1 MNEISVNLHMHTFYS
16 DGHASHAQIGQAAL
30 RAGLDAVIVTDHNV
44 LVNGV
49 ESYYQDGQRRVL
61 LLVGEE
67 IHNQARQPQ
76 KSHLLVFGA
85 KREIAPFAD
94 DPQKLIERARQY
106 GGLTFLAHIVDP
118 AAPAVNQEDLSWTDW
133 QVSGYTGIEL
143 WNGFSEFKTRLKSRL
158 HAIYYAYNF
167 IRVASGPL
175 PGALQKWDELLNNGK
190 RVVAIGGS
198 DAHGLPAKLGPL
210 RRTVFPYEE
219 HFKAINTHLLLPS
232 PLTGE
237 LVEDKRLV
245 LQALELGHAFIG
257 YDLPGSTRGFR
268 FTAKGRE
275 QTAWMGDEI
284 SAKYGITLQIRLPAP
299 AECRLI
305 KDGKLIKSWQK
316 SDTLVHNT
324 PEPGVYRV
332 EVYREYLGKLRGWIY
347 SNPIYVT
354 P

>member
-1 MNEISVNLHMHTFYS
+1 MHTFYS
-16 DGHASHAQIGQAAL
+16 DGHASHAQIAQAAL

-44 LVNGV
+44 LVNGF
-49 ESYYQDGQRRVL
+49 EGYYQDGQHHVL

-67 IHNQARQPQ
+67 VHNQARQPQ

-85 KREIAPFAD
+85 TRELAPYAN
-94 DPQKLIERARQY
+94 DPQTLIERARQY

-118 AAPAVNQEDLSWTDW
+118 PAPVAHQEDLSWVDW
-133 QVSGYTGIEL
+133 DVEGFTGIEL
-143 WNGFSEFKTRLKSRL
+143 WNGFSELKTHLRSRL
-158 HAIYYAYNF
+158 HAIFYAYNF
-167 IRVASGPL
+167 NQVANGPL
-175 PGALQKWDELLNNGK
+175 PDALRIWDELLSTGK

-198 DAHGLPAKLGPL
+198 DAHAIPAKMGPL
-210 RRTVFPYEE
+210 KRVVFPYEQ
-219 HFKAINTHLLLPS
+219 HFRAVNTHLLLKS

-237 LVEDKRLV
+237 IVEDKRLI
-245 LQALELGHAFIG
+245 LDALKQGHAFIG

-275 QTAWMGDEI
+275 ETVWMGDMI
-284 SAKYGITLQIRLPAP
+284 SAKYGVTLQIRIPAP

-305 KDGKLIKSWQK
+305 KDGKLIKSWRK
-316 SDTLVHNT
+316 NDSLVHNT

-332 EVYREYLGKLRGWIY
+332 EVFREYLGKLRGWIY